1 MAGTAGRSY
10 AGRAVV
16 HIAVLAFVL
25 VWTIP
30 TLGILVSSLVQAR
43 LVRRFPQL
51 TNEQRAERVAVI
63 KAANR
68 ELSTLSASVRREF
81 ASIDNWKQLS
91 GSKASV
97 VSIIVAAIQRVDSA
111 SDVLMNKATQTVIQE
126 VYAIEKWPTT
136 KRVVLSRATASIR
149 RLKLGGRL
157 A

>member
-1 MAGTAGRSY
+1 MSKQKTKALFGKLKYILMGAGVDKKNEQPQGEA
-10 AGRAVV
+10 
-16 HIAVLAFVL
+16 
-25 VWTIP
+25 
-30 TLGILVSSLVQAR
+30 

-68 ELSTLSASVRREF
+68 DLNTLSASVRREF
-81 ASIDNWKQLS
+81 ASINNWKQLS

-111 SDVLMNKATQTVIQE
+111 SDVLMNKATQTVRQE
-126 VYAIEKWPTT
+126 IFAIEKWPTT

>member
-1 MAGTAGRSY
+1 MSKKKKKGFIGKLKD
-10 AGRAVV
+10 
-16 HIAVLAFVL
+16 IFVGGGDDKKNEQ
-25 VWTIP
+25 P
-30 TLGILVSSLVQAR
+30 QGEA

-51 TNEQRAERVAVI
+51 TKEQRAERVAVI
-63 KAANR
+63 RAANR
-68 ELSTLSASVRREF
+68 DLNTLSASVRREF

-111 SDVLMNKATQTVIQE
+111 SDVLMNKATQTVRQE
-126 VYAIEKWPTT
+126 IYAIEEWPTT